1 MYGTMFRM
9 KVKSGQEQK
18 VIQLFQDWDR
28 ERKPKIK
35 GVVGG
40 LLLKPDN
47 KPGEFVGAGVFVD
60 KDAHLANAN
69 DPEQHQW
76 FLKVRELLEA
86 DPEWE
91 DGEFVLADFS

>member
-18 VIQLFQDWDR
+18 IIELFQDWER

-47 KPGEFVGAGVFVD
+47 KPGVLVGAGIFVD

-76 FLKVRELLEA
+76 FLKIRELLEA

-91 DGEFVLADFS
+91 DGEFVSVDFS

>member
-9 KVKSGQEQK
+9 KVKSGQDQK

-40 LLLKPDN
+40 LLLRPDN

-60 KDAHLANAN
+60 KEAHLANAN